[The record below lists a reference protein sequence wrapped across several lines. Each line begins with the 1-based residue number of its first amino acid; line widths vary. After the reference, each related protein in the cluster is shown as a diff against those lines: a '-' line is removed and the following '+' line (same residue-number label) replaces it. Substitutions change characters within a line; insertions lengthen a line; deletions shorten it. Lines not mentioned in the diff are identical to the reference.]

1 MEDRCDDTHIY
12 QPNDKM
18 DQFDLKNVKDIL
30 YVFIFA
36 STQLQVWLK
45 SHFFLT
51 CRK

>member
-36 STQLQVWLK
+36 STQL
-45 SHFFLT
+45 
-51 CRK
+51 